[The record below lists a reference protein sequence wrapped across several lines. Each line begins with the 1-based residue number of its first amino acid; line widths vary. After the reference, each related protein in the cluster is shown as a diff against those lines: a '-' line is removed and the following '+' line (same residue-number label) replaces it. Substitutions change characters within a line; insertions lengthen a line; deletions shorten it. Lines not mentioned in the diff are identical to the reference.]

1 MTRLSPFPS
10 GIYPILDATWLQQ
23 NLNEESWPDNE
34 RIRLVR
40 DMENAGI
47 QSVQLRCKHSADRC
61 RPFFTRWLRVIR
73 DEMELARVIINDHL
87 RLAIELNADGVHV
100 GQDDTAVTECRA
112 LLGSHRM
119 IGLSTHN
126 LVEIE
131 DSLAT
136 SVDYVGFGPLF
147 ATQSKADTKPVCGLD
162 SLAEAVRKSQKPL
175 VAIGGIGPE
184 NLYDIAMCGARAAAM
199 ISGLW
204 GPGGRFL
211 GGHCVRE
218 FTRGI
223 QGDL

>member
-1 MTRLSPFPS
+1 MTRLPPFPS
-10 GIYPILDATWLQQ
+10 GIYPILDATWLGQ
-23 NLNEESWPDNE
+23 NLSEASWPNRE

-40 DMENAGI
+40 DMESAGI
-47 QSVQLRCKHSADRC
+47 RFIQLRCKHPADLC
-61 RPFFTRWLRVIR
+61 RPFFARWLHAIR
-73 DEMELARVIINDHL
+73 DEMELARIIINDHVH
-87 RLAIELNADGVHV
+87 LAMELNADGVHV

-112 LLGSHRM
+112 LLGTDR
-119 IGLSTHN
+119 ILGLSTHN
-126 LVEIE
+126 LSEIE

-136 SVDYVGFGPLF
+136 SADYIGFGPIF
-147 ATQSKADTKPVCGLD
+147 ATQSKTDTKPVCGLD
-162 SLAEAVRKSQKPL
+162 HLAEAVRKSQKPL

-184 NLYDIAMCGARAAAM
+184 NLYDIAVCGARAAAM

-218 FTRGI
+218 FARGI